1 MTASPLA
8 SWMKSP
14 PQYLRIPWLVS
25 FHSPKHWT
33 SCLMYP
39 QGHLRDTVSKGIYS
53 WRTLFMSVTGENTD
67 KTCTSNWRWSVSV
80 VPQHLQLFFQFLSLW
95 LFSNSSVKVKNK
107 IFLGRSICTSRR
119 SRGICEQAAQKL
131 LRLSTSYNLV
141 EMSRRWGKTRIEK
154 WNFISWANMYQHPL
168 RAW

>member
-1 MTASPLA
+1 
-8 SWMKSP
+8 
-14 PQYLRIPWLVS
+14 
-25 FHSPKHWT
+25 
-33 SCLMYP
+33 
-39 QGHLRDTVSKGIYS
+39 
-53 WRTLFMSVTGENTD
+53 MSVTGENTD
-67 KTCTSNWRWSVSV
+67 KTWTSNWRWSVSV

-168 RAW
+168 RAWLPRGWGVVTKYPQSCSLLCHFTCRGMESGAGQKTPEIFV